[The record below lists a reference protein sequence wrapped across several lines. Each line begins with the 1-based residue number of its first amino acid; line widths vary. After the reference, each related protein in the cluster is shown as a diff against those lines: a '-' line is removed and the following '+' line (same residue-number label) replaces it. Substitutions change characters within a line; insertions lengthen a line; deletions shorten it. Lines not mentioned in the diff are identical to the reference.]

1 MKGVHPRDMWLL
13 NYSDYNEYV
22 TYTYYITQK
31 LNVDITHHG
40 VALNNLFIIKA
51 WKKKQ
56 FNYFQ
61 LNLSVSVIAE
71 SHEMLDST
79 DYHC

>member
-1 MKGVHPRDMWLL
+1 MKGVHARDMWLL

-40 VALNNLFIIKA
+40 VALNNLFII
-51 WKKKQ
+51 
-56 FNYFQ
+56 
-61 LNLSVSVIAE
+61 
-71 SHEMLDST
+71 
-79 DYHC
+79 